1 MNYCK
6 IKSGAIVECFGITK
20 FPDNGNYA
28 MVLNYKDGNLRNH
41 LQKNHSKLTLKD
53 RISIFGYLC
62 ESLYDI
68 HKKDLIHCDLHSGN
82 ILVQGGCCYI
92 TDLGLC
98 GPVDDKSSNKIY
110 GITPYIAPE
119 ILRGNK
125 NTKETDVYSIGMLM
139 WEIFSGC
146 PPFDDRAHDCHLILD
161 ICKGLRPPILSNM
174 PKEYV
179 EMMQRCW
186 DVDPSKRPTI
196 GELYDF
202 AEDYQNNLYKNE
214 SSNNETII
222 PTMNDSNNNNNS
234 QQIQKSHPLAYHSSR
249 ILDDEIAKYNS
260 LQYELELGPVS
271 EVISEM
277 VIVDE
282 GKLN

>member
-1 MNYCK
+1 MNYSK
-6 IKSGAIVECFGITK
+6 IRSGLIVRCFGITK
-20 FPDNGNYA
+20 FPGNNNYA
-28 MVLNYKDGNLRNH
+28 MVLDYVPEGNLRNY
-41 LQKNHSKLTLKD
+41 LQKNHSNLSLKD
-53 RISIFGYLC
+53 RITIFDYFC
-62 ESLYDI
+62 HSLDDV

-82 ILVQGGCCYI
+82 ILVDGGCCYI

-110 GITPYIAPE
+110 GIASYIAPE

-125 NTKETDVYSIGMLM
+125 NTKESDVYSIGMLM
-139 WEIFSGC
+139 WEIFSGH
-146 PPFDDRAHDCHLILD
+146 PPFDDKAHDCHLILD

-196 GELYDF
+196 RELLTF
-202 AEDYQNNLYKNE
+202 ANDYQINLYKDE

-222 PTMNDSNNNNNS
+222 PNNNNNS

-249 ILDDEIAKYNS
+249 ILDDEIAKYKS
-260 LQYELELGPVS
+260 LQHGLEFGL
-271 EVISEM
+271 I
-277 VIVDE
+277 DE
-282 GKLN
+282 GKSN